1 MQINNYTALSPA
13 QVIQLCLVDL
23 VKSNKC
29 FERNAAAVH
38 FTIFAI
44 VSEEGDTGWKDTVS
58 PTLAA
63 VGTSRAVM
71 YYCMVLVLVCL
82 LIIGVSGTINW
93 SSSTCRF
100 ELILN

>member
-38 FTIFAI
+38 FTIFAF
-44 VSEEGDTGWKDTVS
+44 VSEEGDTGWTDTVS

-63 VGTSRAVM
+63 VGASRAAM
-71 YYCMVLVLVCL
+71 YYYMVLVVVCL
-82 LIIGVSGTINW
+82 LIIGVSGTFW